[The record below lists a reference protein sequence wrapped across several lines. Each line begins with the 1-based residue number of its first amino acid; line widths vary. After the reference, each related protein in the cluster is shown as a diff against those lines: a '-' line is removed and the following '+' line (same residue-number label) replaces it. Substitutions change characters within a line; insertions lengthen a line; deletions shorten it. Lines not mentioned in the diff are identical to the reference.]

1 MDNWGISI
9 DLRNNKILEL
19 RITLRTHETR
29 VIEATFGIESLLDF
43 TILYIQLLLWLCTLS
58 PAVLMPVSWLLC
70 HMLWPWLVT
79 SIMLLWLCDCHIIFP
94 TLHLSNNLKRKEK
107 KKKRNINIDLAVLP
121 SHDILG
127 HSIHH
132 CIVMSLSS
140 IANILFTNH
149 SLSMADNSCSPT
161 RCS

>member
-58 PAVLMPVSWLLC
+58 PAVLMPVS
-70 HMLWPWLVT
+70 
-79 SIMLLWLCDCHIIFP
+79 
-94 TLHLSNNLKRKEK
+94 
-107 KKKRNINIDLAVLP
+107 
-121 SHDILG
+121 
-127 HSIHH
+127 
-132 CIVMSLSS
+132 
-140 IANILFTNH
+140 
-149 SLSMADNSCSPT
+149 
-161 RCS
+161 